1 MNELLK
7 NILTVLKDNG
17 PLKASEIAKFL
28 GKTKKDL
35 NPTLYAALRKLD
47 GLMKSDKDV
56 WSYEEHQLV
65 NISFDCSASWLSA
78 DIVEQKLRQYP
89 DLINQK
95 CRIEFDFSDKFLL
108 LDCILK
114 ILSLVNQLANTGAK
128 VVIKFA
134 PKSKGFS
141 YLQRCG
147 FFDNV
152 DETVTILPYRPKE
165 SLAKKYNSNSDN
177 LFEIFKITHEYDDSL
192 LDRIAELVGAKLS
205 EEDVQKLLNKLLT
218 LIGELVDNIRE
229 HGLSAISGYIAL
241 QIYNSGKIMIAISD
255 SGSGLIH
262 TLRTEALNHY
272 QDNDAL
278 NDFVVQSMEND
289 IGLLGYVFNHG
300 NISRTGETG
309 RGLGLSKSNNT
320 LKKLSHDQVAGIIL
334 TIRQQDNELSFPFN
348 TNGIEIEGCRPQTD
362 LMYIAGTH
370 YVLTIVLDKMVIN

>member
-1 MNELLK
+1 MNDLLK
-7 NILTVLKDNG
+7 NILTVLKDKG
-17 PLKASEIAKFL
+17 PLKASEIAKVL

-89 DLINQK
+89 DLINKK
-95 CRIEFDFSDKFLL
+95 CRIEFDFSNKFLL

-177 LFEIFKITHEYDDSL
+177 LFEIFKISHEYDDSL

-241 QIYNSGKIMIAISD
+241 QIYNSG
-255 SGSGLIH
+255 
-262 TLRTEALNHY
+262 
-272 QDNDAL
+272 
-278 NDFVVQSMEND
+278 
-289 IGLLGYVFNHG
+289 
-300 NISRTGETG
+300 
-309 RGLGLSKSNNT
+309 
-320 LKKLSHDQVAGIIL
+320 
-334 TIRQQDNELSFPFN
+334 
-348 TNGIEIEGCRPQTD
+348 
-362 LMYIAGTH
+362 
-370 YVLTIVLDKMVIN
+370 

>member
-1 MNELLK
+1 MNDLLK
-7 NILTVLKDNG
+7 DILTVLEDNG
-17 PLKASEIAKFL
+17 PLKAPQIANIL
-28 GKTKKDL
+28 GKTKGDV
-35 NPTLYAALRKLD
+35 NSVLYTALRTVD
-47 GLMKSDKDV
+47 GLEKSDDYI
-56 WSYEEHQLV
+56 WSYKGHRVIKIL
-65 NISFDCSASWLSA
+65 FDCSASWLSA
-78 DIVEQKLRQYP
+78 EIVEQKLKQYP
-89 DLINQK
+89 DLLKQK
-95 CRIEFDFSDKFLL
+95 CGIEFDFSDKYLL
-108 LDCILK
+108 LECILK
-114 ILSLVNQLANTGAK
+114 ILSLVNQLTKAGAK
-128 VVIKFA
+128 VVIKFS

-152 DETVTILPYRPKE
+152 DTTVKILPYRPKE

-177 LFEIFKITHEYDDSL
+177 LCEIFEITREYDDSL

-229 HGLSAISGYIAL
+229 HGLSAVSGYIAL
-241 QIYNSGKIMIAISD
+241 QIYSSGKIMIAISD

-272 QDNDAL
+272 QDNEAL
-278 NDFVVQSMEND
+278 SDFVTQSMEND

-300 NISRTGETG
+300 NISRTGENG

-320 LKKLSHDQVAGIIL
+320 LKKLSHDQVARIVL

-348 TNGIEIEGCRPQTD
+348 TNGIEIEGCKPQLN
-362 LMYIAGTH
+362 LMYIQGTH
-370 YVLTIVLDKMVIN
+370 YVLTIQLDKMTIN